1 MPLRFVLLTTLFI
14 ASGVLAAAPKPD
26 CANASTTPEMTQCAA
41 LDADAAE
48 AKLNTTYKRLIKDL
62 SQPDT
67 ETEKY
72 SETRQKLQIAQRA
85 WIKFRD
91 ADCEAIYQANIGGT
105 LRGLAALGCKRN
117 RAEQRTRELQN
128 YLQP

>member
-1 MPLRFVLLTTLFI
+1 MHPRLLLLTTLFM
-14 ASGVLAAAPKPD
+14 ASGALAAAPKPD

-48 AKLNTTYKRLIKDL
+48 AKLNATYKQLIQNL

-67 ETEKY
+67 ESEKY
-72 SETRQKLQIAQRA
+72 SETRQKLQITQRA

-91 ADCEAIYQANIGGT
+91 ADCEAVYQANSGGT

-117 RAEQRTRELQN
+117 RAEQRTRELQD

>member
-1 MPLRFVLLTTLFI
+1 MHPRHLLLTTLFM
-14 ASGVLAAAPKPD
+14 AFGALAAAPKPD

-48 AKLNTTYKRLIKDL
+48 AKLNATYKQLIQNL

-67 ETEKY
+67 ESEQY

-91 ADCEAIYQANIGGT
+91 ADCEAIYQANSGGT

-117 RAEQRTRELQN
+117 RAEQRTRELQD

>member
-1 MPLRFVLLTTLFI
+1 MHPRLLLLTTLFM
-14 ASGVLAAAPKPD
+14 ASGALAAAPKPD

-48 AKLNTTYKRLIKDL
+48 AKLNATYKQLIQNL

-67 ETEKY
+67 ESEQY

-91 ADCEAIYQANIGGT
+91 ADCEAVYQANSGGT

-117 RAEQRTRELQN
+117 RAEQRTRELQD